1 MEELTM
7 AYDNRDRGALFKN
20 DRKDGDKSPDYKG
33 SLNFNGTECWLN
45 AWIKT
50 SKDGVKYMALSVKP
64 KLDKPAKPER
74 TYEQR
79 RDDFHDDEIPF

>member
-1 MEELTM
+1 VT
-7 AYDNRDRGALFKN
+7 YDNRDRGALFN
-20 DRKDGDKSPDYKG
+20 SDRKDGGRLPDYKG

-64 KLDKPAKPER
+64 KLDQPAKPER
-74 TYEQR
+74 TYAQR